1 MNLGNAGNVGSL
13 ASLPNLGGAATTQF
27 LWYGSLFF
35 VATGLFGMGWA
46 ATAHESSFVWR
57 LWGRYTAGLE
67 RKLRPMFIWTPGR
80 VIGLGQFAALFM
92 LLVAHALVDVPF
104 WWVMIVVIAIAPPLQ
119 IEMLRRK
126 RVEELERQLDG
137 FLLSLANALK
147 TTPSIGAAFGSV
159 SPVLQD
165 PIKQEVDLCIKEMKV
180 GSTLDQ
186 ALLHMAARVG
196 SRQLDS
202 ALSSILIGRQVGGNL
217 PKVLESTSATL
228 REMGR
233 LEGVIRTKTAEGKM
247 QLWVIGAMPLVL
259 SVALNYAFPNYL
271 DLLTASL
278 TGYCIA
284 IAISVCWISAL
295 VLARK
300 VLSIDI

>member
-1 MNLGNAGNVGSL
+1 VNLS
-13 ASLPNLGGAATTQF
+13 GAATTQF
-27 LWYGSLFF
+27 MWWGSLALI
-35 VATGLFGMGWA
+35 VSGLFGVAWSASASETSPLMRYW
-46 ATAHESSFVWR
+46 S
-57 LWGRYTAGLE
+57 RYTVSLE

-80 VIGLGQFAALFM
+80 VIGLGQCAALFL
-92 LLVAHALVDVPF
+92 LLVIHALIEFPF
-104 WWVMIVVIAIAPPLQ
+104 WWVLLILIVVGPALQ

-126 RVEELERQLDG
+126 RVEELESQLDA

-147 TTPSIGAAFGSV
+147 STPSVAAAFQSIA
-159 SPVLQD
+159 PVIQD
-165 PIKQEVDLCIKEMKV
+165 PIRQETELAIKEMKV

-217 PKVLESTSATL
+217 PKVLETTATAI
-228 REMGR
+228 REMAR

-247 QLWVIGAMPLVL
+247 QLWVIGCMPIVL
-259 SVALNYAFPNYL
+259 SIGMNFAFPDYL
-271 DLLTASL
+271 TLMTTTLPGICMS
-278 TGYCIA
+278 IA
-284 IAISVCWISAL
+284 VGVLWVGSL

-300 VLSIDI
+300 VLNIDI